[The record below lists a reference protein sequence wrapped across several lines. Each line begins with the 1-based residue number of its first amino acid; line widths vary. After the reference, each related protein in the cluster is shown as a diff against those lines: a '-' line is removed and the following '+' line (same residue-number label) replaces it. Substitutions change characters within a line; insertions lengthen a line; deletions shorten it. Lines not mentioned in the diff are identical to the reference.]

1 MRYGINLA
9 NIWLAQDLL
18 MIKILDSSMVL
29 EGIFTSAHPEYQGI
43 PMQQKPVSY
52 GGIRNILLNTMIWV
66 PILPFTL
73 VLIISFYF
81 FKTSLETNAQA
92 RMVRIVQDHRQLI
105 ENFLEERTRNLEF
118 IINAYT
124 FQELSESENLKAVFE
139 NLKKTSIAFVD
150 LGVFNSDGLHVSYQ
164 GPYAL
169 EGRHYGDTDWFK
181 EVMKSGY
188 YISNVFMGYR
198 EVPHFIIAIASGAG
212 SKRWA
217 IRTTIDTQTFE
228 SLAGGVRIGDTGE
241 AYIVNTSNELQTTR
255 RSGGNL
261 LEKIMDNIRYPA
273 SDRQIDSFIQQDD
286 KGEKYLYATALLK
299 NSTWV
304 LVARQKTAD
313 AFALLTTTIYLA
325 AVILFLGGAA
335 IVAVAFH
342 MTGRIVGRMEK
353 LDAEKKDLS
362 QQLIGTSRLAELGE
376 MAAGFAHEINNP
388 LQIIKN
394 EQSLIDTLLSE
405 LKEAGQ
411 LKDSETLAELMDSVN
426 QINLQISRCSKIT
439 QAILKFGR
447 QSEPEVRDIDLKGF
461 ISEVTKMIQQKAG
474 VHGIALHQNIAA
486 TKMIVRSDP
495 AQLQQVLLNFFNNA
509 IDAIIARHG
518 VSGGELTVAARPTD
532 QSFVEIRV
540 TDNGSGISPENL
552 EKVFMPFFTTKPV
565 GQGTG
570 LGLSVCYGIV
580 ESMGGSM
587 EVNSQEGLGS
597 TFTVKL
603 PAAG

>member
-1 MRYGINLA
+1 MP
-9 NIWLAQDLL
+9 
-18 MIKILDSSMVL
+18 K
-29 EGIFTSAHPEYQGI
+29 
-43 PMQQKPVSY
+43 KPISF
-52 GGIRNILLNTMIWV
+52 GGIRNILLTTMILV
-66 PILPFTL
+66 PIIPFTL
-73 VLIISFYF
+73 VLGISFYF
-81 FKTSLETNAQA
+81 FEMSLETSAKT
-92 RMVRIVQDHRQLI
+92 RMVRIVDDHRQLI

-118 IINAYT
+118 IINAYS
-124 FQELSESENLKAVFE
+124 FQELSKSENLKAVFE
-139 NLKKTSIAFVD
+139 NLRKTSIAFVD
-150 LGVFNSDGLHVSYQ
+150 LGVFNSDGLHVAYQ

-169 EGRHYGDTDWFK
+169 KGRAYGDADWFK
-181 EVMKSGY
+181 EVMRSGY
-188 YISNVFMGYR
+188 YISDVFMGYR
-198 EVPHFIIAIASGAG
+198 KVPHFIIAIASVAG
-212 SKRWA
+212 SERWA

-228 SLAGGVRIGDTGE
+228 ALAGGVRIGKTGE
-241 AYIVNTSNELQTTR
+241 AYIVNTSNELQTSR

-261 LEKIMDNIRYPA
+261 LEKITDNIRYPA
-273 SDRQIDSFIQQDD
+273 SDREIDSFIQQDD

-299 NSTWV
+299 NSTWI
-304 LVARQKTAD
+304 LVVRQKTAD
-313 AFALLTTTIYLA
+313 AFALLNTTIYLT
-325 AVILFLGGAA
+325 AVILLLGGAA

-353 LDAEKKDLS
+353 LDAEKKNLS

-411 LKDSETLAELMDSVN
+411 LKDTETLSELMDSVN

-461 ISEVTKMIQQKAG
+461 ISEMTKMIQQKAG
-474 VHGIALHQNIAA
+474 VHGISLHQNIDAA
-486 TKMIVRSDP
+486 KMIVRGDP

-518 VSGGELTVAARPTD
+518 VSGGELTIDAHPTD
-532 QSFVEIRV
+532 YNFVEIRV
-540 TDNGSGISPENL
+540 TDNGSGISSVNL

-587 EVNSQEGLGS
+587 AVNSQEGLGS